1 MKHVGAE
8 ESAEPLISGKQ
19 VLIAQAA
26 LLAGLTLLLLVKEVP
41 GMVRELKIYRMTGG
55 LGPGHRHP

>member
-1 MKHVGAE
+1 MKHVGADE
-8 ESAEPLISGKQ
+8 AAQPLVSGRQ

-26 LLAGLTLLLLVKEVP
+26 LLAGLTLVLLVKEIP

-55 LGPGHRHP
+55 LGAGHRYP

>member
-8 ESAEPLISGKQ
+8 EPSRPLISGRQ

-55 LGPGHRHP
+55 LGAGRRYP

>member
-1 MKHVGAE
+1 MKHVGVKD
-8 ESAEPLISGKQ
+8 SAEPLISGKQ

-55 LGPGHRHP
+55 LGAGRRYP

>member
-1 MKHVGAE
+1 MKHVEGDEA
-8 ESAEPLISGKQ
+8 AKPLVSGKQ

-26 LLAGLTLLLLVKEVP
+26 LLAGLTLVLLVKEIP

-55 LGPGHRHP
+55 LGAGHRYP